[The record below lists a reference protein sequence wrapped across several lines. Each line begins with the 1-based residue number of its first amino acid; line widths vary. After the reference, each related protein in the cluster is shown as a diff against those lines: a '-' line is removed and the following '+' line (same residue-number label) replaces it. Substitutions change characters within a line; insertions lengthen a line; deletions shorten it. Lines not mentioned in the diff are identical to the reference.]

1 MNFVTNFSANASH
14 NFEPTDQWPRNLA
27 YKMYIWC
34 SLLAGLALLPI
45 LLKSLFPYLRDDCCY
60 MWRSLKLGAR
70 LTLYKRLKPFYSIL
84 DRFLETAKKHPTKTF
99 LHFEGNAYSYSEVD
113 RRSNQVARALQNH
126 AGLQA
131 GAAVALLLGNE
142 PGFVVTW
149 LGLAKLGCSAAL
161 LNTNIRAKALLHCFS
176 CCGAKVLI
184 ASAGRLLSQPHCIQ
198 AYSVFNVFL
207 IDFCSCFLV

>member
-1 MNFVTNFSANASH
+1 
-14 NFEPTDQWPRNLA
+14 
-27 YKMYIWC
+27 MYIWC

-45 LLKSLFPYLRDDCCY
+45 FLKSLFPYLSDDCCY
-60 MWRSLKLGAR
+60 MWRCLKLGAR
-70 LTLYKRLKPFYSIL
+70 LSLYKRRKPFYSIL
-84 DRFLETAKKHPTKTF
+84 DRFLEMAKKHPTKTF
-99 LHFEGNAYSYSEVD
+99 LHCDGHAYSYSEVD

-142 PGFVVTW
+142 AGFVVTW

-161 LNTNIRAKALLHCFS
+161 LNTNIRSKALLHCFS

-184 ASAGRLLSQPHCIQ
+184 ASTGRHLSPTRCIGYYIYYVYFLFFKNNVLLLLHVFFSVDNNCIC
-198 AYSVFNVFL
+198 YNTSLFV
-207 IDFCSCFLV
+207 